1 MAHITIE
8 YVILIPILILQI
20 FLLPYFASAF
30 MNYWST
36 SSQTLALQDA
46 NNHIRSSIQQ
56 LYFFLN
62 NPSVSTGTVTN
73 NIGTA
78 HYIGNHAYVGNATLI
93 SVSGSGSG
101 KVLELT
107 LKLNGTAISTT
118 SPIILGQNVQ
128 WSSSTFSSNSNS
140 AYINAYKDSNNV
152 IWLSFKT

>member
-1 MAHITIE
+1 MAHVTIE
-8 YVILIPILILQI
+8 YVILIPVLILQI
-20 FLLPYFASAF
+20 FLLPYVASAF

-46 NNHIRSSIQQ
+46 SSHIRSSIQQ

-73 NIGTA
+73 NMGTPQ
-78 HYIGNHAYVGNATLI
+78 YIGNHAYIGNATLI

-107 LKLNGTAISTT
+107 LKLKGTTISTT
-118 SPIILGQNVQ
+118 SQIILGQNVQ
-128 WSSSTFSSNSNS
+128 WSSSTFSSNSTS
-140 AYINAYKDSNNV
+140 ACINAFKDSNNT
-152 IWLSFKT
+152 IWLSFRT